1 MIARIYGNLMDI
13 DGSMATI
20 DVSGVGY
27 EVEVSANVLQELP
40 LLNEPITLFTHMVV
54 REDAQLLFG
63 FASKAERNLFR
74 AFVRLNGVGPKLGLA
89 LISSL
94 DLSGLATAVAN
105 HDIGMLTKVPG
116 VGKKTAERI
125 MLEMKSRI
133 DELAA
138 MSGVAM
144 NVVSIDTQ
152 PGANALA
159 DEAEAALIAL
169 GYKPT
174 QAAYAIAQVL
184 AHAQTSPESVEGL
197 VREALRSFAQAQSN
211 SGPTA

>member
-1 MIARIYGNLMDI
+1 MIARIYGNLLDI
-13 DGSMATI
+13 DGSMLTI

-27 EVEVSANVLQELP
+27 EVEVSANVLHDAP
-40 LLNEPITLFTHMVV
+40 GLNEPVAIFTHMVV

-63 FASKAERNLFR
+63 FASKAERDLFR

-94 DLSGLATAVAN
+94 DLSTLANAVRN
-105 HDIGMLTKVPG
+105 NDIGMLTKVPG

-138 MSGVAM
+138 IGGVAM

-152 PGANALA
+152 PTANAIA

-174 QAAYAIAQVL
+174 QAAYAIAQVI
-184 AHAQTSPESVEGL
+184 ANAQTPPETAEIL
-197 VREALRSFAQAQSN
+197 VREALRSFAQAQPN
-211 SGPTA
+211 SGNNT